1 MNEENN
7 KETDKTE
14 ALLLENIKTMSVMQ
28 HTVNNLIE
36 GVKNMERKIEV
47 LASDLDGLYAE
58 DKTNLTL
65 LSAVRE
71 IQDEVAKMANQP
83 VGMMFVRRV

>member
-36 GVKNMERKIEV
+36 GVKNMERKIEA